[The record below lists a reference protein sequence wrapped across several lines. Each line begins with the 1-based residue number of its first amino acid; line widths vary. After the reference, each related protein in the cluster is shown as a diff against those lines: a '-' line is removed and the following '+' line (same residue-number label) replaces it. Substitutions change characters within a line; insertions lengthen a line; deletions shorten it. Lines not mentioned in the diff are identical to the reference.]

1 MKILKSAIRS
11 CPPFVTWFGVGS
23 LLLLLIQVLW
33 FDTIPEIFP
42 QASAIGTVVEA
53 LLGANVAAYIFFV
66 ISYQLPQVI
75 ERNRVGPTIADLVDR
90 VANGV
95 MGFLQMIQGST
106 GGGLLNPSE
115 VDSKQVEII
124 FAKVRPS
131 DPAPMARSA
140 LDPTLS
146 WIGAMALHDE
156 QCVNNIV
163 RVWRFSRFLDS
174 ELVALLN
181 EIEFSRHSAG
191 MKDVREYHLRPG
203 MQNTNSNLL
212 AWADNYWECYESAR
226 RLAQYSLKFRS
237 ILISD

>member
-1 MKILKSAIRS
+1 L
-11 CPPFVTWFGVGS
+11 V
-23 LLLLLIQVLW
+23 QVLW
-33 FDTIPEIFP
+33 FDAIPAIFP
-42 QASAIGTVVEA
+42 RAPAIGTVVEG

-75 ERNRVGPTIADLVDR
+75 ERDRVGPTIADLVDR

-95 MGFLQMIQGST
+95 LGFLQMIQGST

-115 VDSKQVEII
+115 VDSSQVKIL

-131 DPAPMARSA
+131 DPAPMVRSA
-140 LDPTLS
+140 LDPPLS

-156 QCVNNIV
+156 QCVDNIV

-191 MKDVREYHLRPG
+191 MKDVREYFLRPRVAI
-203 MQNTNSNLL
+203 TNGDLSG
-212 AWADNYWECYESAR
+212 WADNYWECYESAR

-237 ILISD
+237 ILISG